1 MQRKNP
7 GPEAAARSRP
17 HHRPPS
23 PGTRRKN
30 RIMTQTV
37 QRPGTTGTTAGPTTS
52 SNAVMSHRQILLVIY
67 GLMAGMFLSSLD
79 QTIVGTAIRTIGD
92 DLHGLNQQAWVTTAY
107 LIAST
112 IMTPIYGKLSD
123 IFGRRPLFIIAIGIF
138 LVGSLLATISGSM
151 IELAAFRAVQGLG
164 AGGLMSLPLA
174 IMGDMLAPRQRAKY
188 QGYFLAVF
196 GVSSVIGPLIG
207 GFFAG
212 AHQILFVT
220 GWRWVF
226 LVNIP
231 IGVAALIMVFA
242 FLHLPKVNEKRSVR
256 IDYFGAALVVITLA
270 PLLLVA
276 EQGRDWGWTSLG
288 SWACYLIG
296 GLGLISFILV
306 ERAMKDDAI
315 IPMKLFR
322 SRVFSMSTVLG
333 VLVGFG
339 MFGALL
345 TLPLYLQIVKGLT
358 PTESGFATLP
368 MVLGLMIASIA
379 SGQIISR
386 TGKYRIFPVTGTAI
400 TAIGYIVLT
409 FITVDKP
416 LWFLLIAMF
425 CIGLGLGQ
433 LMQTLTLASQNSVG
447 PRDIGVATSA
457 STFFRQIGGTLGTA
471 ILLSVLFAS
480 MPANISSAM
489 QNKGTLESGLNAA
502 LTPSVANASANK
514 GVMKQIWNPIVSPIK
529 KNVQGGLDQAVAQ
542 ATQGITSDAA
552 RQQVLQAV
560 ATKANATVRGD
571 RVAVDYGNAAQR
583 RAVVDNAAPAILKK
597 LKTTKTSSES
607 DTSDTSFLNGA
618 DARLTKGFLTGF
630 NDSAVGIYYIGL
642 GVLLLAFILTW
653 FFRTPPLRKVSAL
666 QEQADANRNGAA
678 AAAADG
684 DRLNV
689 DAETSATNMGSL
701 VSPDAGGLQS
711 TPTSPNVSFDTGE
724 TRSPLAGA
732 PTHGAHSAA
741 VTIDAPGHVHT
752 EAETP
757 KHVAPTLEADPAPQA
772 EPVRAAEADTTGT
785 EHHGKHS
792 A

>member
-1 MQRKNP
+1 
-7 GPEAAARSRP
+7 
-17 HHRPPS
+17 
-23 PGTRRKN
+23 
-30 RIMTQTV
+30 
-37 QRPGTTGTTAGPTTS
+37 
-52 SNAVMSHRQILLVIY
+52 MSHKQILLVIY

-92 DLHGLNQQAWVTTAY
+92 DLHGLDQQAWVTTAY

-123 IFGRRPLFIIAIGIF
+123 IFGRRPLFIIAIAIF
-138 LVGSLLATISGSM
+138 LVGSLLATLSQSM
-151 IELAAFRAVQGLG
+151 IELAAFRAIQGLG

-174 IMGDMLAPRQRAKY
+174 IMGDMLAPRERAKY

-212 AHQILFVT
+212 ASSILFVT

-226 LVNIP
+226 LVNLP
-231 IGVAALIMVFA
+231 IGVAALIMVFT
-242 FLHLPKVNEKRSVR
+242 FLHLPKVGEKRKVR
-256 IDYFGAALVVITLA
+256 IDYWGASLVVITLA

-276 EQGRDWGWTSLG
+276 EQGRDWGWTSVG
-288 SWACYLIG
+288 SWACYIIG
-296 GLGLISFILV
+296 AVGLVSFILV

-322 SRVFSMSTVLG
+322 SPVFSMSTVLG

-345 TLPLYLQIVKGLT
+345 TLPLYLQIVKGLS

-400 TAIGYIVLT
+400 TSIGYVVLT

-480 MPANISSAM
+480 MPANISTAM
-489 QNKGTLESGLNAA
+489 QNKGDLESGLNAA
-502 LTPSVANASANK
+502 LTPSVANASKNA
-514 GVMKQIWNPIVSPIK
+514 GVMQQIWTPVVNPIK
-529 KNVQGGLDQAVAQ
+529 KNIQDGLDQAVAT
-542 ATQGITSDAA
+542 ATQGVPDAA
-552 RQQVLQAV
+552 RSQVLEAV
-560 ATKANATVRGD
+560 ASKANASVNGDTVS
-571 RVAVDYGNAAQR
+571 VDYSNAAQR
-583 RAVVDNAAPAILKK
+583 RNVVDEVAPNIIKQLEKGSSNASGS
-597 LKTTKTSSES
+597 TS

-618 DARLTKGFLTGF
+618 DPRLTRAFLTGF
-630 NDSAVGIYYIGL
+630 NNSAVGIYYVGL

-666 QEQADANRNGAA
+666 QEQANDKRDSDAASASATADRLSADAGAA
-678 AAAADG
+678 AANAGALVGPD
-684 DRLNV
+684 
-689 DAETSATNMGSL
+689 TGSMRA
-701 VSPDAGGLQS
+701 VA
-711 TPTSPNVSFDTGE
+711 PTSPDVSIDTGE
-724 TRSPLAGA
+724 TRTAPRAATRAPLNDA

-741 VTIDAPGHVHT
+741 AMIDSPTQVHT
-752 EAETP
+752 DSEQPKHAAAVLEAERDSVADSTP
-757 KHVAPTLEADPAPQA
+757 AAATPAD
-772 EPVRAAEADTTGT
+772 